1 MRTYSGPI
9 VAMLILAATTSAVGA
24 DAIQPASAPA
34 KASVVAQGKL
44 NSAEK
49 AVVEANAKV
58 STAEAALKAA
68 EAALKAEKSAK
79 KPDAKAIEA
88 AKAKVKANEK
98 ALDAAEDAV
107 KPLEKAVRKAKAD
120 LKAAKKAD
128 QKAAAQ
134 AAKAKAEAKKL
145 AAEKA
150 AAKAKAEAKAKAAK
164 EKAEKLAA
172 EKAKLDAEKNKLVAE
187 RKPAVDAAT
196 KAVAGKKAEVTTAI
210 ANLKSAETALK
221 SAKSAKKP
229 DAKAITAAKARVD
242 ASEKALD
249 AAEGALKKA
258 EKSLHVAKKSLDAA
272 EDDARDNLVALEKKA
287 RAEKQKSRDKNRLER
302 DTAEAKLSKAKTE
315 FDRAESELDKA
326 ELDYRRARS
335 AQTGSLKKAVDAA
348 KANLTTAE
356 GALNASEKAVVA
368 ADNKVVAAE
377 KALDAAKK
385 GKDAKVIAK
394 AKADLESA
402 ETALKTAKLDAK
414 AKAKAL
420 DSKKDALKDAQ
431 AKLPSK
437 IIDAKAAEVS
447 YKAAEARFATARK
460 DLIAAQDK
468 WYSLNP
474 QRVNL
479 DTKNMSLKD
488 AQAKLKAA
496 VPSYEFVGDVVW
508 FASTYING
516 VPLYGYFRNQIITDA
531 VANAR
536 RDAIEGGFY
545 FVGFADADT
554 KGPVTGTT
562 RKILVD
568 KGRVGT
574 INVSYID
581 EAGSKLDAKNAYYS
595 PKQIKHKL
603 GQGRVSP
610 GASEGKV
617 FNFNSISDRFYE
629 LNGNPDIAK
638 ANLAFRPGV
647 FDYKYED
654 GSIGDKH
661 ALTMDVEV
669 QEEKVPLHAVV
680 GIDNFGSVEGDDASF
695 GTADLWMAR
704 MTAQYLNLWQADHI
718 LTLNGTTSLGG
729 SLWGVAGSYM
739 IPRLDNGKWW
749 DWTWTVHGGYT
760 DVNEE
765 DVVPLIDV
773 EGSGYFYGIQASKRL
788 FDTGRSTLDLSLGVT
803 FRNVESAVVIDGSK
817 FEYGRDTD
825 GDGKVDDKGYEII
838 PASIALM
845 YSETALDSFGGR
857 NYATLEGIY
866 NLGGSE
872 LEQLQYIR
880 YAIEDEN
887 YWLARLQ
894 LARIQLLGDYG
905 ARDAQSLPMLFVKT
919 DAQYADSA
927 VVGAEQFSIGGHSSV
942 RGYKE
947 RQFLG
952 DTGVSGTIELRSP
965 IILGLFDRTPEG
977 GKKALDRL
985 QFVAF
990 LDAGYYA
997 LEQGK
1002 GTEEDD
1008 SEFLMGAGVGL
1019 RAALGEWSQF
1029 RCDLGFPLISD
1040 DDNYDTDSCRLYLSL
1055 QFQW

>member
-1 MRTYSGPI
+1 
-9 VAMLILAATTSAVGA
+9 MLILAATASVMGA
-24 DAIQPASAPA
+24 DATQSSSTQA
-34 KASVVAQGKL
+34 KASVVAQSKL

-49 AVVEANAKV
+49 AVADANAKV
-58 STAEAALKAA
+58 ASAEAALKAA
-68 EAALKAEKSAK
+68 ESALKAEKSAK
-79 KPDAKAIEA
+79 KPDAKAISD
-88 AKAKVKANEK
+88 AKAKVKASEA

-107 KPLEKAVRKAKAD
+107 KPLEKAVRKAKD
-120 LKAAKKAD
+120 ELKAAKKAD
-128 QKAAAQ
+128 EKAAAK
-134 AAKAKAEAKKL
+134 AAKAKAEADKL
-145 AAEKA
+145 AKEKA
-150 AAKAKAEAKAKAAK
+150 LAKAKAEAKAKAAK
-164 EKAEKLAA
+164 AEAEKLAK
-172 EKAKLDAEKNKLVAE
+172 EKAKFDAEKNKLVAE
-187 RKPAVDAAT
+187 RKPAVDAAA
-196 KAVAGKKAEVTTAI
+196 KVVAGKKADLATAES
-210 ANLKSAETALK
+210 NLKAAEAALK

-229 DAKAITAAKARVD
+229 DAKAIAAAKAKVD

-249 AAEGALKKA
+249 VAEEALEKA
-258 EKSLHVAKKSLDAA
+258 EKSLRIAKKSLDAV
-272 EDDARDNLVALEKKA
+272 EGDARDNLAALEKKA
-287 RAEKQKSRDKNRLER
+287 RAEKQKAKDKNRLDREN
-302 DTAEAKLSKAKTE
+302 AEAKLAKARVE
-315 FDRAESELDKA
+315 FDRAESDLDKA

-335 AQTGSLKKAVDAA
+335 AQTGSLKKAVDSA
-348 KANLTTAE
+348 KANYETAKT
-356 GALNASEKAVVA
+356 AADASKKAVLD
-368 ADNKVVAAE
+368 ADAKVVTAE

-385 GKDAKVIAK
+385 SKNANAVAK
-394 AKADLESA
+394 AKSDLESA
-402 ETALKTAKLDAK
+402 EKALKSAKLDAK
-414 AKAKAL
+414 VKAKLL
-420 DSKKDALKDAQ
+420 DDKADILSAAK

-437 IIDAKAAEVS
+437 VIDAKAAEVS
-447 YKAAEARFATARK
+447 YKAAESRFATARK

-474 QRVNL
+474 KRVNL
-479 DTKNMSLKD
+479 DTMNMSLKE

-508 FASTYING
+508 LASTYING
-516 VPLYGYFRNQIITDA
+516 LPLYGYFRNQIITDA
-531 VANAR
+531 VENAR

-545 FVGFADADT
+545 FAGFADADT
-554 KGPVTGTT
+554 KGPVTGSTK
-562 RKILVD
+562 KILVD

-574 INVSYID
+574 INVSYVD
-581 EAGSKLDAKNAYYS
+581 EAGSKLDPKGAYYS
-595 PKQIKHKL
+595 QKQIKHKL
-603 GQGRVSP
+603 GQNRVSP

-638 ANLAFRPGV
+638 ANLAFKPGI

-669 QEEKVPLHAVV
+669 QEEKVPLHAVIGV
-680 GIDNFGSVEGDDASF
+680 DNFGSVEGDDASF

-704 MTAQYLNLWQADHI
+704 LTAQYLNLWQADHI
-718 LTLNGTTSLGG
+718 LTFNGTASLGG
-729 SLWGVAGSYM
+729 SLWGGAGSYM

-749 DWTWTVHGGYT
+749 DWTWTLHGGYT
-760 DVNEE
+760 DVSEE

-788 FDTGRSTLDLSLGVT
+788 LDTGRSTLDLSLGVT
-803 FRNVESAVVIDGSK
+803 FRDIESAVIIDGSK
-817 FEYGRDTD
+817 FEYGRDTN
-825 GDGKVDDKGYEII
+825 GDGEVDDKGYEII

-857 NYATLEGIY
+857 NYATLEGVY
-866 NLGGSE
+866 NLGGSDI
-872 LEQLQYIR
+872 EQLQYIR
-880 YAIEDEN
+880 YAIDEDN

-905 ARDAQSLPMLFVKT
+905 AKDAQALPMLFVKA
-919 DAQYADSA
+919 DAQYADTA
-927 VVGAEQFSIGGHSSV
+927 IVGAEQFSIGGHSSI

-965 IILGLFDRTPEG
+965 IIVGLFDRTPEG

-990 LDAGYYA
+990 LDAGYYT

-1008 SEFLMGAGVGL
+1008 SEFLMGAGFGL
-1019 RAALGEWSQF
+1019 RAALGEWSQL
-1029 RCDLGFPLISD
+1029 RCDLGFPLITD
-1040 DDNYDTDSCRLYLSL
+1040 DENYDTDSCRLYLSL